1 MKVPNAD
8 RLRRVFLLTVEKWVK
23 VYEYQK
29 GCCAIC
35 GNPLPDHCTLTD
47 HDHKTGLFRG
57 LLCFRCN
64 AALRDYMDVAFLE
77 KALVYM
83 KNPTATAALGGP
95 HFGLPH
101 RVGTKVQRK
110 LAAKLKKQK
119 IHTSIR
125 TSLGEQKGPHKND
138 SR

>member
-1 MKVPNAD
+1 MRVPNSD
-8 RLRRVFLLTVEKWVK
+8 RLRRVFLLTPEQWIK

-35 GNPLPDHCTLTD
+35 DKPLPDHCTLTD

-64 AALRDYMDVAFLE
+64 AALRDYMDVEFLE
-77 KALVYM
+77 KALTYM
-83 KNPTATAALGGP
+83 MNPTATAALGGP
-95 HFGLPH
+95 HIGLPH

-110 LAAKLKKQK
+110 LAAKLRKQK
-119 IHTSIR
+119 NHMPIR
-125 TSLGEQKGPHKND
+125 APINGHKRPTQK
-138 SR
+138 

>member
-1 MKVPNAD
+1 MRVPNAD
-8 RLRRVFLLTVEKWVK
+8 RLRRIFLLTPEQWIK

-35 GNPLPDHCTLTD
+35 GKPLPDHCTLTD

-64 AALRDYMDVAFLE
+64 AALRDYMDIAFLE
-77 KALVYM
+77 KALAYVM
-83 KNPTATAALGGP
+83 NPTATAALGGP
-95 HFGLPH
+95 HIGLLH

-110 LAAKLKKQK
+110 LAAKLRKQK
-119 IHTSIR
+119 VRALIPAPIKKKK
-125 TSLGEQKGPHKND
+125 KGPHKK
-138 SR
+138 